1 MLMESFRQDEFMEKL
16 SRKKVK
22 DLVIR
27 IRQGLGE
34 DEERNKWI
42 EQIRDSV
49 PNREVI
55 KAIMSG
61 PNADIEDILDKLYTS
76 NVIQL

>member
-1 MLMESFRQDEFMEKL
+1 MERL
-16 SRKKVK
+16 SREAVK
-22 DLVIR
+22 DLVIK

-42 EQIRDSV
+42 DQIRDSV

-55 KAIMSG
+55 KTIMSG
-61 PNADIEDILDKLYTS
+61 PDADIEDILDKLYTS
-76 NVIQL
+76 NVICL

>member
-1 MLMESFRQDEFMEKL
+1 MEKL
-16 SRKKVK
+16 SREEVK

-34 DEERNKWI
+34 DEDRNKWVD
-42 EQIRDSV
+42 QIRNSV

-61 PNADIEDILDKLYTS
+61 PNADIENILDKLYTS

>member
-1 MLMESFRQDEFMEKL
+1 MEKL
-16 SRKKVK
+16 SREEVK
-22 DLVIR
+22 DLVIK

-42 EQIRDSV
+42 DQICDSV

-61 PNADIEDILDKLYTS
+61 PDADIEDILDKLYTS
-76 NVIQL
+76 NVICL

>member
-1 MLMESFRQDEFMEKL
+1 MDKL
-16 SRKKVK
+16 SRAQVK
-22 DLVIR
+22 DLVIK

-42 EQIRDSV
+42 DQIRDSV

>member
-1 MLMESFRQDEFMEKL
+1 MEKL
-16 SRKKVK
+16 SREEVMG
-22 DLVIR
+22 LVLK
-27 IRQGLGE
+27 IRQGLG
-34 DEERNKWI
+34 DDKERNEWI

-61 PNADIEDILDKLYTS
+61 PNASIEEILDKLYTA

>member
-1 MLMESFRQDEFMEKL
+1 MKKL
-16 SRKKVK
+16 SREEVK
-22 DLVIR
+22 DLVIK
-27 IRQGLGE
+27 IRQGLGN
-34 DEERNKWI
+34 DKERNEWI

-55 KAIMSG
+55 RAIMSG
-61 PNADIEDILDKLYTS
+61 PNASIEEILDKLYTS

>member
-1 MLMESFRQDEFMEKL
+1 MEKL
-16 SRKKVK
+16 SREEVK

-34 DEERNKWI
+34 DEERNKWVD
-42 EQIRDSV
+42 QIRNSV

-61 PNADIEDILDKLYTS
+61 SNADIENILDKLYTS

>member
-1 MLMESFRQDEFMEKL
+1 MEKL
-16 SRKKVK
+16 SRENVK
-22 DLVIR
+22 DLVTK

-42 EQIRDSV
+42 DQIRASV

-55 KAIMSG
+55 KTIMSG
-61 PNADIEDILDKLYTS
+61 SNVDIEDILDKLYTS

>member
-1 MLMESFRQDEFMEKL
+1 M
-16 SRKKVK
+16 KKISKEEVK
-22 DLVIR
+22 DLVLK
-27 IRQGLGE
+27 IRQGLG
-34 DEERNKWI
+34 DDKERNEWI

-61 PNADIEDILDKLYTS
+61 PNADIEEILDKLYTS

>member
-1 MLMESFRQDEFMEKL
+1 MKKL
-16 SRKKVK
+16 SREEVK
-22 DLVIR
+22 DLVLK

-34 DEERNKWI
+34 DEEMNEWI
-42 EQIRDSV
+42 DQISNSV

-61 PNADIEDILDKLYTS
+61 PNASIEEILDKLYTS

>member
-1 MLMESFRQDEFMEKL
+1 MKKL
-16 SRKKVK
+16 SREEVK
-22 DLVIR
+22 DLVLK
-27 IRQGLGE
+27 IRQGLG
-34 DEERNKWI
+34 DDRERNEWI

-55 KAIMSG
+55 RAIMSG
-61 PNADIEDILDKLYTS
+61 PNASIEEILDKLYTS

>member
-1 MLMESFRQDEFMEKL
+1 MDKL
-16 SRKKVK
+16 SREQVK
-22 DLVIR
+22 DLVIK

-34 DEERNKWI
+34 DEERNRWI

-55 KAIMSG
+55 KVIMSG
-61 PNADIEDILDKLYTS
+61 ANADIEEILDKLYEST
-76 NVIQL
+76 VIHL

>member
-1 MLMESFRQDEFMEKL
+1 MKKL
-16 SRKKVK
+16 SREEVM
-22 DLVIR
+22 DLVLK
-27 IRQGLGE
+27 IRQGVGN
-34 DEERNKWI
+34 DKERNEWI

-61 PNADIEDILDKLYTS
+61 PNASIEEILGKLYTA

>member
-1 MLMESFRQDEFMEKL
+1 MDKL
-16 SRKKVK
+16 SRAQEK
-22 DLVIR
+22 DLVIK

-42 EQIRDSV
+42 DQIRDSV

-61 PNADIEDILDKLYTS
+61 SNADIEDILDKLYTS

>member
-1 MLMESFRQDEFMEKL
+1 MDKL
-16 SRKKVK
+16 SRAQVK
-22 DLVIR
+22 DLVIK

-42 EQIRDSV
+42 DQIRDSV

-76 NVIQL
+76 NIIQL